1 VAKLWYVMKPL
12 QLLYG
17 ILGAFNGLLIVE
29 IAIKELTVLGIGWAI
44 GLGVIGG
51 VVAGFLAMKCY
62 PEAETVLRT

>member
-1 VAKLWYVMKPL
+1 MLWHGMKPL

-29 IAIKELTVLGIGWAI
+29 IVVKELTVLGMGWAI
-44 GLGVIGG
+44 ALGVIGG
-51 VVAGFLAMKCY
+51 VVTGFAAMRFY